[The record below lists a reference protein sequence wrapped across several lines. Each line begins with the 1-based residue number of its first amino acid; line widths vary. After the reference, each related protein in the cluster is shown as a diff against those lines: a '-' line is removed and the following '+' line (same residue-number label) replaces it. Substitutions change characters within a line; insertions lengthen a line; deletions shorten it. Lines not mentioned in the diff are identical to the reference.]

1 MHTPDRAKSKNLRVL
16 SKTFSYLKP
25 YRLQMT
31 LSSLALLFTAGVT
44 LGLGQGLRHLVDAG
58 FSARSKQEL
67 GYSLAFIILVGIFLA
82 IGTYIRHYAV
92 SWIGERVASDIRRDV
107 FKHIIFIHP
116 SFFELNSPGEIQSR
130 ITTDTTLIQ
139 TVIGS
144 SASIALR
151 NVLMFVGGIIFLF
164 ITNSKLTMIVLFS
177 VPFIVFP
184 ILFYGKK
191 VRNLSRTTQD
201 KIASIGTYVSES
213 LLNIKILQSFH
224 HQEEDIEKFSNT
236 VEAAFDVAVARIKQR
251 ALLIAAVILFILT
264 GISVMLW
271 IGGTDVL
278 EGKITGGEL
287 IAFSFYAIMVAN
299 SVGAVSE
306 VLGDLQRAAG
316 ATERLMELLLSESEI
331 KDPKF
336 PKPIADVL
344 LPTEGNGSI
353 SLNGSSKQ
361 KGLKINLDHLE
372 FSYPSRPE
380 HKAIR
385 GIHLEIPANKTTALV
400 GPSGGGKST
409 LFELIL
415 RFYDPT
421 AGKILIEGVDLTE
434 LTLKDL
440 RSLIG
445 FVPQQPILFSGTL
458 RENIA
463 YGKPNAS
470 FEEIEKAA
478 ASAYVTEFLNQLPNG
493 YDTNL
498 GHLGT
503 RLSGGQKQRIAIARA
518 ILRNPRILLLDEAT
532 SALDSESEQMIQR
545 ALDFLVKERTTIM
558 IAHRLSTVVKSDQIV
573 VIKEGEIESVGT
585 HDELIRKSEL
595 YERLA
600 KLQFH
605 TELL

>member
-1 MHTPDRAKSKNLRVL
+1 MQTPDRPKSKNLRVL

-25 YRLQMT
+25 YRLQMI
-31 LSSLALLFTAGVT
+31 LSSFALLFTAGVT

-67 GYSLAFIILVGIFLA
+67 GYALVFIIFVGILLA
-82 IGTYIRHYAV
+82 IGTYIRHYTV
-92 SWIGERVASDIRRDV
+92 SWIGERVASDIRKDV
-107 FKHIIFIHP
+107 FQHIIFIHP
-116 SFFELNSPGEIQSR
+116 SFFESNSPGEIQSR

-151 NVLMFVGGIIFLF
+151 NILMFVGGIIFLF
-164 ITNSKLTMIVLFS
+164 ITNAKLTMIVLFS

-191 VRNLSRTTQD
+191 VRNLSRNTQD
-201 KIASIGTYVSES
+201 KIANIGTYVSES

-224 HQEEDIEKFSNT
+224 HQNVDIQKFSET
-236 VEAAFDVAVARIKQR
+236 VEDAFTVAVARIRQR
-251 ALLIAAVILFILT
+251 ALLIGTVILFILT
-264 GISVMLW
+264 GISFMLW
-271 IGGTDVL
+271 VGGTDVL

-331 KDPKF
+331 KDPRF
-336 PKPIADVL
+336 PKPISEIFKSID
-344 LPTEGNGSI
+344 THSNMNGSKKQ
-353 SLNGSSKQ
+353 NG
-361 KGLKINLDHLE
+361 LTIHLENLE

-380 HKAIR
+380 HKAIK
-385 GIHLEIPANKTTALV
+385 GMNLEIPANKTTALV

-421 AGKILIEGVDLTE
+421 SGKISISGIDTKE
-434 LTLKDL
+434 LKLEDL

-470 FEEIEKAA
+470 FEEIMLAA
-478 ASAYVTEFLNQLPNG
+478 ESAYVTEFLNQLPQG

-545 ALDFLVKERTTIM
+545 ALDHLVKERTTIM

-573 VIKEGEIESVGT
+573 VIREGEIESVGT
-585 HDELIRKSEL
+585 HDELIKQSEL

>member
-1 MHTPDRAKSKNLRVL
+1 M
-16 SKTFSYLKP
+16 
-25 YRLQMT
+25 QMI
-31 LSSLALLFTAGVT
+31 LSSFALLFTAGVT

-67 GYSLAFIILVGIFLA
+67 GYALLFIIFVGILLA
-82 IGTYIRHYAV
+82 IGTYIRHYTV
-92 SWIGERVASDIRRDV
+92 SWIGERVASDIRKDV
-107 FKHIIFIHP
+107 FQHIIFIHP
-116 SFFELNSPGEIQSR
+116 SFFESNSPGEIQSR

-151 NVLMFVGGIIFLF
+151 NILMFVGGIIFLF
-164 ITNSKLTMIVLFS
+164 ITNAKLTMIVLLS

-191 VRNLSRTTQD
+191 VRNLSRNTQD
-201 KIASIGTYVSES
+201 KIANIGTYVSES

-224 HQEEDIEKFSNT
+224 HQAVDIEKFSDT
-236 VEAAFDVAVARIKQR
+236 VEDAFSVAVARIRQR
-251 ALLIAAVILFILT
+251 ALLIGTVILFILT
-264 GISVMLW
+264 GISFMLW
-271 IGGTDVL
+271 VGGTDVL

-316 ATERLMELLLSESEI
+316 ATERLMELMLSESEI
-331 KDPKF
+331 KDPIH
-336 PKPIADVL
+336 PKAISEVL
-344 LPTEGNGSI
+344 VTEKSRKANGNSN
-353 SLNGSSKQ
+353 SQNG
-361 KGLKINLDHLE
+361 LTITLAELE

-380 HKAIR
+380 QKAIK
-385 GIHLEIPANKTTALV
+385 GISLEMPANQTTALV

-421 AGKILIEGVDLTE
+421 SGSISISGINIKDLRLE
-434 LTLKDL
+434 DL

-470 FEEIEKAA
+470 FEEIQKAA
-478 ASAYVTEFLNQLPNG
+478 ESAYVTEFLNQLPNG

-558 IAHRLSTVVKSDQIV
+558 IAHRLSTVVKSNQIV

-585 HDELIRKSEL
+585 HDELLRSSEL

>member
-1 MHTPDRAKSKNLRVL
+1 MA
-16 SKTFSYLKP
+16 
-25 YRLQMT
+25 
-31 LSSLALLFTAGVT
+31 LSSFALLFTAGVT

-58 FSARSKQEL
+58 FSARSKEEL
-67 GYSLAFIILVGIFLA
+67 GYSLAFIILVGILLA
-82 IGTYIRHYAV
+82 IGTYIRHYTV

-116 SFFELNSPGEIQSR
+116 SFFETNSPGEIQSR

-151 NVLMFVGGIIFLF
+151 NILMFVGGIIFLF
-164 ITNSKLTMIVLFS
+164 ITNAKLSMIVLLS

-184 ILFYGKK
+184 ILYYGKK
-191 VRNLSRTTQD
+191 VRNLSRSTQD
-201 KIASIGTYVSES
+201 KIANIGTYVSES

-224 HQEEDIEKFSNT
+224 HQEVDIQKFTQT
-236 VEAAFDVAVARIKQR
+236 VEDAFAVAVSRIKQR

-331 KDPKF
+331 QDSLTPT
-336 PKPIADVL
+336 PISKIL
-344 LPTEGNGSI
+344 KTTEVNH
-353 SLNGSSKQ
+353 SSKRN
-361 KGLKINLDHLE
+361 GLKINLENLF
-372 FSYPSRPE
+372 FSYPSRPD
-380 HKAIR
+380 HQALK
-385 GIHLEIPANKTTALV
+385 GIDLEIPANKTTALV

-421 AGKILIEGVDLTE
+421 QGRILIEGLDLKD

-445 FVPQQPILFSGTL
+445 FVPQQPILFSGSL

-470 FEEIEKAA
+470 FEEIQKAA
-478 ASAYVTEFLNQLPNG
+478 ENAYVTEFLNQLPEG
-493 YDTNL
+493 YESNL

-573 VIKEGEIESVGT
+573 VIKEGEVESVGT
-585 HDELIRKSEL
+585 HDELMKKSEL

>member
-1 MHTPDRAKSKNLRVL
+1 MQTPDRPKSKNLRVL

-25 YRLQMT
+25 YRMQMI
-31 LSSLALLFTAGVT
+31 LSSFALLFTAGVT

-67 GYSLAFIILVGIFLA
+67 GYALVFIIFVGILLA
-82 IGTYIRHYAV
+82 IGTYIRHYTV
-92 SWIGERVASDIRRDV
+92 SWIGERVASDIRKDV
-107 FKHIIFIHP
+107 FQHIIFIHP
-116 SFFELNSPGEIQSR
+116 SFFESNSPGEIQSR

-151 NVLMFVGGIIFLF
+151 NILMFVGGIIFLF
-164 ITNSKLTMIVLFS
+164 ITNAKLTMIVLFS

-184 ILFYGKK
+184 ILFYGKR
-191 VRNLSRTTQD
+191 VRNLSRNTQD
-201 KIASIGTYVSES
+201 KIANIGTYVSES

-224 HQEEDIEKFSNT
+224 HQKVDIDVFSRT
-236 VEAAFDVAVARIKQR
+236 VEDAFGVAVARIRQR
-251 ALLIAAVILFILT
+251 ALLIGTVILFILT
-264 GISVMLW
+264 GISFMLW
-271 IGGTDVL
+271 VGGTDVL

-331 KDPKF
+331 KDPNHSK
-336 PKPIADVL
+336 
-344 LPTEGNGSI
+344 SI
-353 SLNGSSKQ
+353 SEVFRSEDSANQRNGFEKQ
-361 KGLKINLDHLE
+361 NELTIVLKDLE

-380 HKAIR
+380 SKAIN
-385 GIHLEIPANKTTALV
+385 GINLEIPSNKTTALV

-421 AGKILIEGVDLTE
+421 SGSISISGINLKDLKLE
-434 LTLKDL
+434 DL

-470 FEEIEKAA
+470 FEEIQTAA
-478 ASAYVTEFLNQLPNG
+478 ENAYVTEFLNQLPDG

-585 HDELIRKSEL
+585 HDELLRSSDL

>member
-1 MHTPDRAKSKNLRVL
+1 MQTPDRPKSKNIRVL

-25 YRLQMT
+25 YRFQMA
-31 LSSLALLFTAGVT
+31 LSSFALLFTAGVT

-67 GYSLAFIILVGIFLA
+67 GYSLAFIILVGILLA
-82 IGTYIRHYAV
+82 IGTYIRHYTV

-116 SFFELNSPGEIQSR
+116 SFFETNSPGEIQSR

-151 NVLMFVGGIIFLF
+151 NILMFVGGIIFLF
-164 ITNSKLTMIVLFS
+164 ITNAKLSMIVLLS

-184 ILFYGKK
+184 ILFYGKR
-191 VRNLSRTTQD
+191 VRNLSRSTQD
-201 KIASIGTYVSES
+201 KIAGIGTYVSES

-224 HQEEDIEKFSNT
+224 HQEEDIQKFTQT
-236 VEAAFDVAVARIKQR
+236 VEGAFDVAVARIKQR

-331 KDPKF
+331 KDPQF
-336 PKPIADVL
+336 PREISTIIQPIS
-344 LPTEGNGSI
+344 ENH
-353 SLNGSSKQ
+353 SLNGSSKRN
-361 KGLKINLDHLE
+361 GLKISLENLY
-372 FSYPSRPE
+372 FSYPSRPD
-380 HKAIR
+380 HQALK
-385 GIHLEIPANKTTALV
+385 GINLEIPANKTTALV

-421 AGKILIEGVDLTE
+421 KGGILIEGVDLKE
-434 LTLKDL
+434 LALKDL

-463 YGKPNAS
+463 YGKPSAS
-470 FEEIEKAA
+470 FEEIKKAA
-478 ASAYVTEFLNQLPNG
+478 ENAYVTEFLNQLPDG
-493 YDTNL
+493 YESNL

-585 HDELIRKSEL
+585 HDELMKKSAL

>member
-1 MHTPDRAKSKNLRVL
+1 M
-16 SKTFSYLKP
+16 
-25 YRLQMT
+25 QMI
-31 LSSLALLFTAGVT
+31 LSSFALLFTAGVT

-67 GYSLAFIILVGIFLA
+67 GYALLFIIFVGILLA
-82 IGTYIRHYAV
+82 IGTYIRHYTV
-92 SWIGERVASDIRRDV
+92 SWIGERVASDIRKDV
-107 FKHIIFIHP
+107 FQHIIFIHP
-116 SFFELNSPGEIQSR
+116 SFFESNSPGEIQSR

-151 NVLMFVGGIIFLF
+151 NILMFVGGIIFLF
-164 ITNSKLTMIVLFS
+164 ITNAKLTMIVLLS

-191 VRNLSRTTQD
+191 VRNLSRNTQD
-201 KIASIGTYVSES
+201 KIANIGTYVSES

-224 HQEEDIEKFSNT
+224 HQAVDIEKFSDT
-236 VEAAFDVAVARIKQR
+236 VEDAFSVAVARIRQR
-251 ALLIAAVILFILT
+251 ALLIGTVILFILT
-264 GISVMLW
+264 GISFMLW
-271 IGGTDVL
+271 VGGTDVL

-316 ATERLMELLLSESEI
+316 ATERLMELMLSESEI
-331 KDPKF
+331 KDPIH
-336 PKPIADVL
+336 PKAISEVFV
-344 LPTEGNGSI
+344 TEKSRKANGNSN
-353 SLNGSSKQ
+353 SQNG
-361 KGLKINLDHLE
+361 LTITLAELE

-380 HKAIR
+380 QKAIK
-385 GIHLEIPANKTTALV
+385 GISLEIPANQTTALV

-421 AGKILIEGVDLTE
+421 SGSISISGINIKDLRLE
-434 LTLKDL
+434 DL

-470 FEEIEKAA
+470 FEEIQKAA
-478 ASAYVTEFLNQLPNG
+478 ESAYVTEFLNQLPNG

-585 HDELIRKSEL
+585 HDELLRSSEL

>member
-1 MHTPDRAKSKNLRVL
+1 LQTPDRPKSKNLRVL

-25 YRLQMT
+25 YRIQMI
-31 LSSLALLFTAGVT
+31 LSSFALLFTAGVT

-67 GYSLAFIILVGIFLA
+67 GYALVFIIFVGILLA
-82 IGTYIRHYAV
+82 IGTYIRHYTV
-92 SWIGERVASDIRRDV
+92 SWIGERVASDIRKDV
-107 FKHIIFIHP
+107 FRHIIFIHP
-116 SFFELNSPGEIQSR
+116 SFFESNSPGEIQSR

-151 NVLMFVGGIIFLF
+151 NILMFVGGIIFLF
-164 ITNSKLTMIVLFS
+164 ITNAKLTMIVLIS

-184 ILFYGKK
+184 ILFYGKR
-191 VRNLSRTTQD
+191 VRNLSRNTQD
-201 KIASIGTYVSES
+201 KIANIGTYVSES

-224 HQEEDIEKFSNT
+224 HQKVDIDVFSRT
-236 VEAAFDVAVARIKQR
+236 VEDAFAVAVARIRQR
-251 ALLIAAVILFILT
+251 ALLIGTVILFILT
-264 GISVMLW
+264 GISFMLW
-271 IGGTDVL
+271 VGGTDVL

-331 KDPKF
+331 KDPIH
-336 PKPIADVL
+336 PKPISEVFHSENSAIPKNGLEKQNGLTIL
-344 LPTEGNGSI
+344 LKDLT
-353 SLNGSSKQ
+353 
-361 KGLKINLDHLE
+361 

-380 HKAIR
+380 SKAIK
-385 GIHLEIPANKTTALV
+385 GINLVIPANKTTALV

-421 AGKILIEGVDLTE
+421 SGSISIGGINIKDLE
-434 LTLKDL
+434 LEDL

-463 YGKPNAS
+463 YGKPSAS
-470 FEEIEKAA
+470 FEEIQTAA
-478 ASAYVTEFLNQLPNG
+478 ENAYVMEFINQLPDG
-493 YDTNL
+493 FDTNL

-573 VIKEGEIESVGT
+573 VIREGEIESVGT
-585 HDELIRKSEL
+585 HDELLRTSEL

>member
-1 MHTPDRAKSKNLRVL
+1 M
-16 SKTFSYLKP
+16 
-25 YRLQMT
+25 QMI
-31 LSSLALLFTAGVT
+31 LSSFALLFTAGVT

-67 GYSLAFIILVGIFLA
+67 GYALLFIIFVGILLA
-82 IGTYIRHYAV
+82 IGTYIRHYTV
-92 SWIGERVASDIRRDV
+92 SWIGERVASDIRKDV
-107 FKHIIFIHP
+107 FQHIIFIHP
-116 SFFELNSPGEIQSR
+116 SFFESNSPGEIQSR

-151 NVLMFVGGIIFLF
+151 NILMFVGGIIFLF
-164 ITNSKLTMIVLFS
+164 ITNAKLTMIVLLS

-191 VRNLSRTTQD
+191 VRNLSRNTQD
-201 KIASIGTYVSES
+201 KIANIGTYVSES

-224 HQEEDIEKFSNT
+224 HQAVDIEKFSDT
-236 VEAAFDVAVARIKQR
+236 VEDAFYVAVARIRQR
-251 ALLIAAVILFILT
+251 ALLIGTVILFILT
-264 GISVMLW
+264 GISFMLW
-271 IGGTDVL
+271 VGGTDVL

-316 ATERLMELLLSESEI
+316 ATERLMELMLSESEI
-331 KDPKF
+331 KDPIH
-336 PKPIADVL
+336 PKAISEVL
-344 LPTEGNGSI
+344 VTEKSRKANGNSN
-353 SLNGSSKQ
+353 SQNG
-361 KGLKINLDHLE
+361 LTITLAELE

-380 HKAIR
+380 QKAIK
-385 GIHLEIPANKTTALV
+385 GISLEIPANQTTALV

-421 AGKILIEGVDLTE
+421 SGSISISGINIKDLRLE
-434 LTLKDL
+434 DL

-470 FEEIEKAA
+470 FEEIQKAA
-478 ASAYVTEFLNQLPNG
+478 ESAYVTEFLNQLPNG

-585 HDELIRKSEL
+585 HDELLRSSEL

>member
-1 MHTPDRAKSKNLRVL
+1 MQTPDRPKSKNLRVL

-25 YRLQMT
+25 YRLQMA
-31 LSSLALLFTAGVT
+31 LSSFALLFTAGVT
-44 LGLGQGLRHLVDAG
+44 LGLGQGLRHLIDAG
-58 FSARSKQEL
+58 FTARSKQEL
-67 GYSLAFIILVGIFLA
+67 GYSLAFIILVGNFLA

-92 SWIGERVASDIRRDV
+92 SWIGERVASDIRKDV

-116 SFFELNSPGEIQSR
+116 SFFETNSPGEIQSR

-151 NVLMFVGGIIFLF
+151 NILMFVGGIIFLF
-164 ITNSKLTMIVLFS
+164 ITNAKLTMIVLLS

-201 KIASIGTYVSES
+201 KIAGIGTYVSES

-224 HQEEDIEKFSNT
+224 HQEEDIEKFSHT

-251 ALLIAAVILFILT
+251 SLLIGAVILFILT

-331 KDPKF
+331 KDSQF
-336 PKPIADVL
+336 PKSIFEVL
-344 LPTEGNGSI
+344 HPNEGNGN
-353 SLNGSSKQ
+353 LNGTTSQQ
-361 KGLKINLDHLE
+361 KGLKINLEDLE

-380 HKAIR
+380 QKAIR

-421 AGKILIEGVDLTE
+421 AGKILIEGVDLKD
-434 LTLKDL
+434 LALKDL

-478 ASAYVTEFLNQLPNG
+478 ESAYVTEFLNQLPDG
-493 YDTNL
+493 YETNL

-532 SALDSESEQMIQR
+532 SALDSESEQMIKH

>member
-1 MHTPDRAKSKNLRVL
+1 MQTPDRPKSKNIRAL

-25 YRLQMT
+25 YRLQMA
-31 LSSLALLFTAGVT
+31 LSSFALLFTAGVT
-44 LGLGQGLRHLVDAG
+44 LGLGQGLRHLIDAG
-58 FSARSKQEL
+58 FSAKSKQEL
-67 GYSLAFIILVGIFLA
+67 GYSLAFIILVGILLA

-116 SFFELNSPGEIQSR
+116 SFFEMNSPGEIQSR

-164 ITNSKLTMIVLFS
+164 ITNAKLTMIVLLS

-201 KIASIGTYVSES
+201 KIAGIGTYVSES

-224 HQEEDIEKFSNT
+224 HQEEDVEKFTHT

-331 KDPKF
+331 KDPEF
-336 PKPIADVL
+336 PKPIANIL
-344 LPTEGNGSI
+344 FTNEGNG

-361 KGLKINLDHLE
+361 KGLKINLDHLQ
-372 FSYPSRPE
+372 FSYPSRPD
-380 HKAIR
+380 HRAIR

-421 AGKILIEGVDLTE
+421 EGKILIEGVDLKD

-478 ASAYVTEFLNQLPNG
+478 ENAYVTEFLNQLPDG
-493 YDTNL
+493 YESNL

-573 VIKEGEIESVGT
+573 VIKEGEIESAGT

-595 YERLA
+595 YDRLA

>member
-1 MHTPDRAKSKNLRVL
+1 MI
-16 SKTFSYLKP
+16 
-25 YRLQMT
+25 
-31 LSSLALLFTAGVT
+31 LSSFALLFTAGVT

-67 GYSLAFIILVGIFLA
+67 GYALVFIIFVGILLA
-82 IGTYIRHYAV
+82 IGTYIRHYTV
-92 SWIGERVASDIRRDV
+92 SWIGERVASDIRKDV
-107 FKHIIFIHP
+107 FQHIIFIHP
-116 SFFELNSPGEIQSR
+116 SFFESNSPGEIQSR

-151 NVLMFVGGIIFLF
+151 NILMFVGGIIFLF
-164 ITNSKLTMIVLFS
+164 ITNAKLTLIVLLS

-191 VRNLSRTTQD
+191 VRNLSRNTQD

-224 HQEEDIEKFSNT
+224 HQKVDIQKFSET
-236 VEAAFDVAVARIKQR
+236 VEDAFAVAVARIRQR
-251 ALLIAAVILFILT
+251 ALLIGTVILFILT
-264 GISVMLW
+264 GISFMLW
-271 IGGTDVL
+271 VGGTDVL

-331 KDPKF
+331 KDPEF
-336 PKPIADVL
+336 PKPI
-344 LPTEGNGSI
+344 TEIFQSIDTLHNNNGFGKQNGLTI
-353 SLNGSSKQ
+353 HLNQ
-361 KGLKINLDHLE
+361 LA

-380 HKAIR
+380 HKAIK
-385 GIHLEIPANKTTALV
+385 GINLEIPANKTTALV

-421 AGKILIEGVDLTE
+421 SGTISISGINTKE
-434 LTLKDL
+434 LKLEDL

-470 FEEIEKAA
+470 FEEIQRAA
-478 ASAYVTEFLNQLPNG
+478 ESAYVTEFLNQLPEG

-545 ALDFLVKERTTIM
+545 ALDHLVKERTTIM
-558 IAHRLSTVVKSDQIV
+558 IAHRLSTVVKSNQIV
-573 VIKEGEIESVGT
+573 VIREGEIESVGT
-585 HDELIRKSEL
+585 HDELLKQSEL

>member
-1 MHTPDRAKSKNLRVL
+1 MQTPDRPKSKNLRVL

-25 YRLQMT
+25 YRIQMI
-31 LSSLALLFTAGVT
+31 LSSFALLFTAGVT

-58 FSARSKQEL
+58 FSEKSKQEL
-67 GYSLAFIILVGIFLA
+67 GYALVFIIFVGILLA
-82 IGTYIRHYAV
+82 IGTYIRHYTV
-92 SWIGERVASDIRRDV
+92 SWIGERVASDIRKDV
-107 FKHIIFIHP
+107 FRHIIFIHP
-116 SFFELNSPGEIQSR
+116 SFFESNSPGEIQSR

-151 NVLMFVGGIIFLF
+151 NILMFVGGIIFLF
-164 ITNSKLTMIVLFS
+164 ITNAKLTMIVLIS

-184 ILFYGKK
+184 ILFYGKR
-191 VRNLSRTTQD
+191 VRNLSRNTQD
-201 KIASIGTYVSES
+201 KIANIGTYVSES

-224 HQEEDIEKFSNT
+224 HQKVDIDVFSRT
-236 VEAAFDVAVARIKQR
+236 VEDAFAVAVARIRQR
-251 ALLIAAVILFILT
+251 ALLIGTVILFILT
-264 GISVMLW
+264 GISFMLW
-271 IGGTDVL
+271 VGGTDVL

-331 KDPKF
+331 KDPIH
-336 PKPIADVL
+336 PKPISEVFHSENSAIPKNGLEKQNGLTIL
-344 LPTEGNGSI
+344 LKDLT
-353 SLNGSSKQ
+353 
-361 KGLKINLDHLE
+361 

-380 HKAIR
+380 SKAIK
-385 GIHLEIPANKTTALV
+385 GINLVIPANKTTALV

-421 AGKILIEGVDLTE
+421 SGSISIGGINIKDLE
-434 LTLKDL
+434 LEDL

-463 YGKPNAS
+463 YGKPSAS
-470 FEEIEKAA
+470 FEEIQTAA
-478 ASAYVTEFLNQLPNG
+478 ENAYVMEFINQLPNG
-493 YDTNL
+493 FDTNL

-573 VIKEGEIESVGT
+573 VIREGEIESVGT
-585 HDELIRKSEL
+585 HDELLRTSEL

>member
-1 MHTPDRAKSKNLRVL
+1 MQTPDRPKSKNLRVL

-25 YRLQMT
+25 YRMQMI
-31 LSSLALLFTAGVT
+31 LSSFALLFTAGVT

-67 GYSLAFIILVGIFLA
+67 GYALVFIIFGGILLA
-82 IGTYIRHYAV
+82 IGTYIRHYTV
-92 SWIGERVASDIRRDV
+92 SWIGERVASDIRKDV
-107 FKHIIFIHP
+107 FQHIIFIHP
-116 SFFELNSPGEIQSR
+116 SFFESNSPGEIQSR

-151 NVLMFVGGIIFLF
+151 NILMFVGGIIFLF
-164 ITNSKLTMIVLFS
+164 ITNAKLTMIVLIS

-184 ILFYGKK
+184 ILFYGKR
-191 VRNLSRTTQD
+191 VRNLSRNTQD
-201 KIASIGTYVSES
+201 KIANIGTYVSES

-224 HQEEDIEKFSNT
+224 HQKVDIEVFSKT
-236 VEAAFDVAVARIKQR
+236 VEDAFGVAVSRIRQR
-251 ALLIAAVILFILT
+251 ALLIGTVILFILT
-264 GISVMLW
+264 GISFMLW
-271 IGGTDVL
+271 VGGTDVL

-331 KDPKF
+331 KDPNH
-336 PKPIADVL
+336 PTPISEVFHSEASANKR
-344 LPTEGNGSI
+344 NGSDKQ
-353 SLNGSSKQ
+353 NGLTIV
-361 KGLKINLDHLE
+361 LKDLE

-380 HKAIR
+380 TKAIK
-385 GIHLEIPANKTTALV
+385 GINLEIPANKTTALV

-421 AGKILIEGVDLTE
+421 SGSISISGINLKDLQLE
-434 LTLKDL
+434 DL

-463 YGKPNAS
+463 YGKPSAS
-470 FEEIEKAA
+470 FEEIQKAA
-478 ASAYVTEFLNQLPNG
+478 ENAYVTEFLNQLPDG

-545 ALDFLVKERTTIM
+545 ALDFLVKEKTTIM

-585 HDELIRKSEL
+585 HDELLRSSDL

>member
-1 MHTPDRAKSKNLRVL
+1 MQTPDRPKSKNLRVL

-25 YRLQMT
+25 YRIQMI
-31 LSSLALLFTAGVT
+31 LSSFALLFTAGVT

-67 GYSLAFIILVGIFLA
+67 GYALVFIIFVGILLA
-82 IGTYIRHYAV
+82 IGTYIRHYTV
-92 SWIGERVASDIRRDV
+92 SWIGERVASDIRKDV
-107 FKHIIFIHP
+107 FRHIIFIHP
-116 SFFELNSPGEIQSR
+116 SFFESNSPGEIQSR

-151 NVLMFVGGIIFLF
+151 NILMFVGGIIFLF
-164 ITNSKLTMIVLFS
+164 ITNAKLTMIVLIS

-184 ILFYGKK
+184 ILFYGKR
-191 VRNLSRTTQD
+191 VRNLSRNTQD
-201 KIASIGTYVSES
+201 KIANIGTYVSES

-224 HQEEDIEKFSNT
+224 HQKVDIDVFSRT
-236 VEAAFDVAVARIKQR
+236 VEDAFAVAVARIRQR
-251 ALLIAAVILFILT
+251 ALLIGTVILFILT
-264 GISVMLW
+264 GISFMLW
-271 IGGTDVL
+271 VGGTDVL

-331 KDPKF
+331 KDPIH
-336 PKPIADVL
+336 PKPISEVFHSENSAIPKNGLEKQNGLTIL
-344 LPTEGNGSI
+344 LKDLT
-353 SLNGSSKQ
+353 
-361 KGLKINLDHLE
+361 

-380 HKAIR
+380 SKAIKR
-385 GIHLEIPANKTTALV
+385 INLVIPANKTTALV

-421 AGKILIEGVDLTE
+421 SGSISIGGINIKDLE
-434 LTLKDL
+434 LEDL

-463 YGKPNAS
+463 YGKPSAS
-470 FEEIEKAA
+470 FEEIQTAA
-478 ASAYVTEFLNQLPNG
+478 ENAYVMEFINQLPDG
-493 YDTNL
+493 FDTNL

-573 VIKEGEIESVGT
+573 VIREGEIESVGT
-585 HDELIRKSEL
+585 HDELLRTSEL

>member
-1 MHTPDRAKSKNLRVL
+1 MQTPDRPKSKNLRVL

-25 YRLQMT
+25 YRFQMA
-31 LSSLALLFTAGVT
+31 LSSFALLFTAGVT

-58 FSARSKQEL
+58 FSARSKEEL
-67 GYSLAFIILVGIFLA
+67 GYSLAFIILVGILLA
-82 IGTYIRHYAV
+82 IGTYIRHYTV

-116 SFFELNSPGEIQSR
+116 SFFETNSPGEIQSR

-151 NVLMFVGGIIFLF
+151 NILMFLGGIIFLF
-164 ITNSKLTMIVLFS
+164 ITNAKLSMIVLLS

-184 ILFYGKK
+184 ILYYGKK
-191 VRNLSRTTQD
+191 VRNLSRSTQD
-201 KIASIGTYVSES
+201 KIANIGTYVSES

-224 HQEEDIEKFSNT
+224 HQEEDIQKFTQT
-236 VEAAFDVAVARIKQR
+236 VEDAFAVAVSRIKQR

-331 KDPKF
+331 QDSLTPT
-336 PKPIADVL
+336 PISKIL
-344 LPTEGNGSI
+344 KITEVNHS
-353 SLNGSSKQ
+353 SNGSSKRN
-361 KGLKINLDHLE
+361 GLKINLENLS
-372 FSYPSRPE
+372 FSYPSRPD
-380 HKAIR
+380 HQALK
-385 GIHLEIPANKTTALV
+385 GIDLEIPANKTTALV

-421 AGKILIEGVDLTE
+421 KGRILIEGLDLKD

-445 FVPQQPILFSGTL
+445 FVPQQPILFSGSL

-470 FEEIEKAA
+470 FEEIQKAA
-478 ASAYVTEFLNQLPNG
+478 ENAYVTEFLNQLPDG
-493 YDTNL
+493 YESNL

-585 HDELIRKSEL
+585 HDELMKKSEL

>member
-1 MHTPDRAKSKNLRVL
+1 R
-16 SKTFSYLKP
+16 
-25 YRLQMT
+25 
-31 LSSLALLFTAGVT
+31 
-44 LGLGQGLRHLVDAG
+44 
-58 FSARSKQEL
+58 
-67 GYSLAFIILVGIFLA
+67 
-82 IGTYIRHYAV
+82 
-92 SWIGERVASDIRRDV
+92 
-107 FKHIIFIHP
+107 HIIFIHP
-116 SFFELNSPGEIQSR
+116 SFFESNSPGEIQSR

-151 NVLMFVGGIIFLF
+151 NILMFVGGIIFLF
-164 ITNSKLTMIVLFS
+164 ITNAKLTMIVLIS

-184 ILFYGKK
+184 ILFYGKR
-191 VRNLSRTTQD
+191 VRNLSRNTQD
-201 KIASIGTYVSES
+201 KIANIGTYVSES

-224 HQEEDIEKFSNT
+224 HQKVDIDVFSRT
-236 VEAAFDVAVARIKQR
+236 VEDAFAVAVARIRQR
-251 ALLIAAVILFILT
+251 ALLIGTVILFILT
-264 GISVMLW
+264 GISFMLW
-271 IGGTDVL
+271 VGGTDVL

-331 KDPKF
+331 KDPIH
-336 PKPIADVL
+336 PKPISEVFHSENSAIPKNGLEKQNGLTIL
-344 LPTEGNGSI
+344 LKDLT
-353 SLNGSSKQ
+353 
-361 KGLKINLDHLE
+361 

-380 HKAIR
+380 SKAIK
-385 GIHLEIPANKTTALV
+385 GINLVIPANKTTALV

-421 AGKILIEGVDLTE
+421 SGSISIGGINIKDLE
-434 LTLKDL
+434 LEDL

-463 YGKPNAS
+463 YGKPSAS
-470 FEEIEKAA
+470 FEEIQTAA
-478 ASAYVTEFLNQLPNG
+478 ENAYVMEFINQLPDG
-493 YDTNL
+493 FDTNL

-573 VIKEGEIESVGT
+573 VIREGEIESVGT
-585 HDELIRKSEL
+585 HDELLRTSEL

>member
-1 MHTPDRAKSKNLRVL
+1 MQTPDRPKSKNIRVL

-25 YRLQMT
+25 YRFQMA
-31 LSSLALLFTAGVT
+31 LSSFALLFTAGVT

-58 FSARSKQEL
+58 FSARSKEEL
-67 GYSLAFIILVGIFLA
+67 GYSLAFIILVGILLA
-82 IGTYIRHYAV
+82 IGTYIRHYTV

-116 SFFELNSPGEIQSR
+116 SFFETNSPGEIQSR

-151 NVLMFVGGIIFLF
+151 NILMFVGGIIFLF
-164 ITNSKLTMIVLFS
+164 ITNAKLSMIVLLS

-184 ILFYGKK
+184 ILYYGKK
-191 VRNLSRTTQD
+191 VRNLSRSTQD
-201 KIASIGTYVSES
+201 KIANIGTYVSES

-224 HQEEDIEKFSNT
+224 HQEEDIQKFTQT
-236 VEAAFDVAVARIKQR
+236 VEDAFAVAVSRIKQR

-331 KDPKF
+331 QDSLTPT
-336 PKPIADVL
+336 PISKIL
-344 LPTEGNGSI
+344 KTTEVNHS
-353 SLNGSSKQ
+353 SNGSSKRN
-361 KGLKINLDHLE
+361 GLKINLENLS
-372 FSYPSRPE
+372 FSYPSRPD
-380 HKAIR
+380 HKALK
-385 GIHLEIPANKTTALV
+385 GIDLEIPANKTTALV

-421 AGKILIEGVDLTE
+421 KGRILIEGLDLKD

-445 FVPQQPILFSGTL
+445 FVPQQPILFSGSL

-470 FEEIEKAA
+470 FEEIQKAA
-478 ASAYVTEFLNQLPNG
+478 ENAYVTEFLNQLPDG
-493 YDTNL
+493 YESNL

-585 HDELIRKSEL
+585 HDELMKKSEL

>member
-1 MHTPDRAKSKNLRVL
+1 MQTPDRPKSKNLRVL

-25 YRLQMT
+25 YRLQMI
-31 LSSLALLFTAGVT
+31 LSSFALLFTAGVT

-67 GYSLAFIILVGIFLA
+67 GYALVFIIFVGILLA
-82 IGTYIRHYAV
+82 IGTYIRHYTV
-92 SWIGERVASDIRRDV
+92 SWIGERVASDIRKDV
-107 FKHIIFIHP
+107 FQHIIFIHP
-116 SFFELNSPGEIQSR
+116 SFFESNSPGEIQSR

-151 NVLMFVGGIIFLF
+151 NILMFVGGIIFLF
-164 ITNSKLTMIVLFS
+164 ITNAKLTMIVLFS

-191 VRNLSRTTQD
+191 VRNLSRNTQD
-201 KIASIGTYVSES
+201 KIANIGTYVSES

-224 HQEEDIEKFSNT
+224 HQNVDIQKFSET
-236 VEAAFDVAVARIKQR
+236 VEDAFTVAVARIRQR
-251 ALLIAAVILFILT
+251 ALLIGTVILFILT
-264 GISVMLW
+264 GISFMLW
-271 IGGTDVL
+271 VGGTDVL

-336 PKPIADVL
+336 PKPIAEFFQSID
-344 LPTEGNGSI
+344 TERNNNGSKKQ
-353 SLNGSSKQ
+353 NGLSIHLQ
-361 KGLKINLDHLE
+361 DLE

-380 HKAIR
+380 HKAIK
-385 GIHLEIPANKTTALV
+385 GINLEIPANKTTALV

-421 AGKILIEGVDLTE
+421 SGAITISGTNTKEFKLE
-434 LTLKDL
+434 DL

-470 FEEIEKAA
+470 FEEVKFAA
-478 ASAYVTEFLNQLPNG
+478 ESAYVSEFLNQLPQG

-545 ALDFLVKERTTIM
+545 ALDHLVKERTTIM

-573 VIKEGEIESVGT
+573 VIREGEIESVGT
-585 HDELIRKSEL
+585 HDELLKRSEL

>member
-1 MHTPDRAKSKNLRVL
+1 MA
-16 SKTFSYLKP
+16 
-25 YRLQMT
+25 
-31 LSSLALLFTAGVT
+31 LSSFALLFTAGVT
-44 LGLGQGLRHLVDAG
+44 LGLGQGLRHLIDAG
-58 FSARSKQEL
+58 FTARSKLEL

-92 SWIGERVASDIRRDV
+92 SWIGERVASDIRKDV

-116 SFFELNSPGEIQSR
+116 SFFETNSPGEIQSR

-151 NVLMFVGGIIFLF
+151 NILMFVGGIIFLF
-164 ITNSKLTMIVLFS
+164 ITNAKLTMIVLLS

-201 KIASIGTYVSES
+201 KIAGIGTYVSES

-224 HQEEDIEKFSNT
+224 HQEEDIEKFSHT

-251 ALLIAAVILFILT
+251 SLLIGAVILFILT

-331 KDPKF
+331 KDSQF
-336 PKPIADVL
+336 PKSIFEVL
-344 LPTEGNGSI
+344 HPNEGNGN
-353 SLNGSSKQ
+353 LNGATSQQ
-361 KGLKINLDHLE
+361 KGLKINLEDLE

-380 HKAIR
+380 QKAIR

-421 AGKILIEGVDLTE
+421 AGRILIEGVDLKD
-434 LTLKDL
+434 LALKDL

-470 FEEIEKAA
+470 FEEIENAA
-478 ASAYVTEFLNQLPNG
+478 TSAYVTEFLSQLPDG
-493 YDTNL
+493 YETNL

-532 SALDSESEQMIQR
+532 SALDSESEQMIKQ

>member
-1 MHTPDRAKSKNLRVL
+1 M
-16 SKTFSYLKP
+16 
-25 YRLQMT
+25 QMI
-31 LSSLALLFTAGVT
+31 LSSFALLFTAGVT

-67 GYSLAFIILVGIFLA
+67 GYALLFIIFVGILLA
-82 IGTYIRHYAV
+82 IGTYIRHYTV
-92 SWIGERVASDIRRDV
+92 SWIGERVASDIRKDV
-107 FKHIIFIHP
+107 FQHIIFIHP
-116 SFFELNSPGEIQSR
+116 SFFESNSPGEIQSR

-151 NVLMFVGGIIFLF
+151 NILMFVGGIIFLF
-164 ITNSKLTMIVLFS
+164 ITNAKLTMIVLLS

-191 VRNLSRTTQD
+191 VRNLSRNTQD
-201 KIASIGTYVSES
+201 KIANIGTYVSES

-224 HQEEDIEKFSNT
+224 HQAVDIEKFSDT
-236 VEAAFDVAVARIKQR
+236 VEDAFSVAVARIRQR
-251 ALLIAAVILFILT
+251 ALLIGTVILFILT
-264 GISVMLW
+264 GISFMLW
-271 IGGTDVL
+271 VGGTDVL

-316 ATERLMELLLSESEI
+316 ATERLMELMLSESEI
-331 KDPKF
+331 KDPIH
-336 PKPIADVL
+336 PKAISEVL
-344 LPTEGNGSI
+344 VTEKSRKANGNSN
-353 SLNGSSKQ
+353 SQNG
-361 KGLKINLDHLE
+361 LTITLAELE

-380 HKAIR
+380 QKAIK
-385 GIHLEIPANKTTALV
+385 GISLEIPANQTTALV

-421 AGKILIEGVDLTE
+421 SGSISISGINIKDLRLE
-434 LTLKDL
+434 DL

-470 FEEIEKAA
+470 FEEIQKAA
-478 ASAYVTEFLNQLPNG
+478 ESAYVTEFLNQLPNG

-585 HDELIRKSEL
+585 HDELLRSSEL

>member
-1 MHTPDRAKSKNLRVL
+1 MA
-16 SKTFSYLKP
+16 
-25 YRLQMT
+25 
-31 LSSLALLFTAGVT
+31 LSSFALLFTAGVT
-44 LGLGQGLRHLVDAG
+44 LGLGQGLRHLIDAG
-58 FSARSKQEL
+58 FTARSKQEL

-92 SWIGERVASDIRRDV
+92 SWIGERVASDIRKDV

-116 SFFELNSPGEIQSR
+116 SFFETNSPGEIQSR

-151 NVLMFVGGIIFLF
+151 NILMFVGGIIFLF
-164 ITNSKLTMIVLFS
+164 ITNAKLTMIVLLS

-201 KIASIGTYVSES
+201 KIAGIGTYVSES

-224 HQEEDIEKFSNT
+224 HQEEDIEKFSHT

-251 ALLIAAVILFILT
+251 SLLIGAVILFILT

-331 KDPKF
+331 KDSQF
-336 PKPIADVL
+336 PKSIFEVL
-344 LPTEGNGSI
+344 HPNEGNGN
-353 SLNGSSKQ
+353 LNGGTSQQ
-361 KGLKINLDHLE
+361 KGLKINLEDLE

-380 HKAIR
+380 QKAIR

-421 AGKILIEGVDLTE
+421 SGRILIEGVDLKD
-434 LTLKDL
+434 LALKDL

-470 FEEIEKAA
+470 FEEIENAA
-478 ASAYVTEFLNQLPNG
+478 TSAYVTEFLSQLPDG
-493 YDTNL
+493 YETNL

-532 SALDSESEQMIQR
+532 SALDSESEQMIKQ

>member
-1 MHTPDRAKSKNLRVL
+1 MQTPDRPKSKNLRVL

-25 YRLQMT
+25 YRMQMI
-31 LSSLALLFTAGVT
+31 LSSFALLFTAGVT

-67 GYSLAFIILVGIFLA
+67 GYALVFIIFVGILLA
-82 IGTYIRHYAV
+82 IGTYIRHYTV
-92 SWIGERVASDIRRDV
+92 SWIGERVASDIRKDV
-107 FKHIIFIHP
+107 FQHIIFIHP
-116 SFFELNSPGEIQSR
+116 SFFESNSPGEIQSR

-151 NVLMFVGGIIFLF
+151 NILMFVGGIIFLF
-164 ITNSKLTMIVLFS
+164 ITNAKLTMIVLIS

-184 ILFYGKK
+184 ILFYGKR
-191 VRNLSRTTQD
+191 VRNLSRNTQD
-201 KIASIGTYVSES
+201 KIANIGTYVSES

-224 HQEEDIEKFSNT
+224 HQKVDIEVFSKT
-236 VEAAFDVAVARIKQR
+236 VEDAFGVAVSRIRQR
-251 ALLIAAVILFILT
+251 ALLIGTVILFILT
-264 GISVMLW
+264 GISFMLW
-271 IGGTDVL
+271 VGGTDVL

-331 KDPKF
+331 KDPNH
-336 PKPIADVL
+336 PKPITEVFRSEDSVL
-344 LPTEGNGSI
+344 KRNGSDRQ
-353 SLNGSSKQ
+353 NGLTIV
-361 KGLKINLDHLE
+361 LKDLE

-380 HKAIR
+380 TKAIK
-385 GIHLEIPANKTTALV
+385 GINLEIPANKTTALV

-421 AGKILIEGVDLTE
+421 SGSISISGINLKDLQLE
-434 LTLKDL
+434 DL

-463 YGKPNAS
+463 YGKPSAS
-470 FEEIEKAA
+470 FEEIQKAA
-478 ASAYVTEFLNQLPNG
+478 ENAYVTEFLNQLPDG

-585 HDELIRKSEL
+585 HDELLRSSDL

-605 TELL
+605 TELV

>member
-1 MHTPDRAKSKNLRVL
+1 M
-16 SKTFSYLKP
+16 
-25 YRLQMT
+25 QMI
-31 LSSLALLFTAGVT
+31 LSSFALLFTAGVT

-67 GYSLAFIILVGIFLA
+67 GYALLFIIFVGILLA
-82 IGTYIRHYAV
+82 IGTYIRHYTV
-92 SWIGERVASDIRRDV
+92 SWIGERVASDIRKDV
-107 FKHIIFIHP
+107 FQHIIFIHP
-116 SFFELNSPGEIQSR
+116 SFFESNSPGEIQSR

-151 NVLMFVGGIIFLF
+151 NILMFVGGIIFLF
-164 ITNSKLTMIVLFS
+164 ITNAKLTMIVLLS

-191 VRNLSRTTQD
+191 VRNLSRNTQD
-201 KIASIGTYVSES
+201 KIANIGTYVSES

-224 HQEEDIEKFSNT
+224 HQAVDIEKFSDT
-236 VEAAFDVAVARIKQR
+236 VEDAFSVAVARIRQR
-251 ALLIAAVILFILT
+251 ALLIGTVILFILT
-264 GISVMLW
+264 GISFMLW
-271 IGGTDVL
+271 VGGTDVL

-316 ATERLMELLLSESEI
+316 ATERLMELMLSESEI
-331 KDPKF
+331 KDPIH
-336 PKPIADVL
+336 PKAISEVL
-344 LPTEGNGSI
+344 VTEKSRKANGNSN
-353 SLNGSSKQ
+353 SQNG
-361 KGLKINLDHLE
+361 LTITLAELE

-380 HKAIR
+380 QKAIK
-385 GIHLEIPANKTTALV
+385 GISLEIPANQTTALV

-415 RFYDPT
+415 RFYDPIS
-421 AGKILIEGVDLTE
+421 GSISISGINIKDLRLE
-434 LTLKDL
+434 DL

-470 FEEIEKAA
+470 FEEIQKAA
-478 ASAYVTEFLNQLPNG
+478 ESAYVTEFLNQLPNG

-585 HDELIRKSEL
+585 HDELLRSSEL

>member
-1 MHTPDRAKSKNLRVL
+1 MQTPDRPKSKNIRVL

-25 YRLQMT
+25 YRFQMA
-31 LSSLALLFTAGVT
+31 LSSFALLFTAGVT

-58 FSARSKQEL
+58 FSARSKEEL
-67 GYSLAFIILVGIFLA
+67 GYSLAFIILVGILLA
-82 IGTYIRHYAV
+82 IGTYIRHYTV

-116 SFFELNSPGEIQSR
+116 SFFETNSPGEIQSR

-151 NVLMFVGGIIFLF
+151 NILMFVGGIIFLF
-164 ITNSKLTMIVLFS
+164 ITNAKLSMIVLLS

-184 ILFYGKK
+184 ILYYGKK
-191 VRNLSRTTQD
+191 VRNLSRSTQD
-201 KIASIGTYVSES
+201 KIANIGTYVSES

-224 HQEEDIEKFSNT
+224 HQEVDIQKFTQT
-236 VEAAFDVAVARIKQR
+236 VEDAFAVAVSRIKQR

-331 KDPKF
+331 QDSLTPT
-336 PKPIADVL
+336 PISKIL
-344 LPTEGNGSI
+344 KITEDNHS
-353 SLNGSSKQ
+353 SNGSSKRN
-361 KGLKINLDHLE
+361 GLKINLENLF
-372 FSYPSRPE
+372 FSYPSRPD
-380 HKAIR
+380 HQALK
-385 GIHLEIPANKTTALV
+385 GIDLEIPANKTTALV

-421 AGKILIEGVDLTE
+421 QGRILIEGLDLKD

-445 FVPQQPILFSGTL
+445 FVPQQPILFSGSL

-470 FEEIEKAA
+470 FEEIQKAA
-478 ASAYVTEFLNQLPNG
+478 ENAYVTEFLNQLPEG
-493 YDTNL
+493 YESNL

-573 VIKEGEIESVGT
+573 VIKEGEVESVGT
-585 HDELIRKSEL
+585 HDELMKKSEL

>member
-1 MHTPDRAKSKNLRVL
+1 MI
-16 SKTFSYLKP
+16 
-25 YRLQMT
+25 
-31 LSSLALLFTAGVT
+31 LSSFALLFTAGVT

-67 GYSLAFIILVGIFLA
+67 GYALVFIIFVGILLA
-82 IGTYIRHYAV
+82 IGTYIRHYTV
-92 SWIGERVASDIRRDV
+92 SWIGERVASDIRKDV
-107 FKHIIFIHP
+107 FRHIIFIHP
-116 SFFELNSPGEIQSR
+116 SFFESNSPGEIQSR

-151 NVLMFVGGIIFLF
+151 NILMFIGGIIFLF
-164 ITNSKLTMIVLFS
+164 ITNAKLTMIVLIS

-184 ILFYGKK
+184 ILFYGKR
-191 VRNLSRTTQD
+191 VRNLSRNTQD
-201 KIASIGTYVSES
+201 KIANIGTYVSES

-224 HQEEDIEKFSNT
+224 HQKVDIDVFSRT
-236 VEAAFDVAVARIKQR
+236 VEDAFAVAVARIRQR
-251 ALLIAAVILFILT
+251 ALLIGTVILFILT
-264 GISVMLW
+264 GISFMLW
-271 IGGTDVL
+271 VGGTDVL

-331 KDPKF
+331 KDPIH
-336 PKPIADVL
+336 PKPISEVFHSENSAIPKNGLEKQNGLTIL
-344 LPTEGNGSI
+344 LKDLT
-353 SLNGSSKQ
+353 
-361 KGLKINLDHLE
+361 

-380 HKAIR
+380 SKAIK
-385 GIHLEIPANKTTALV
+385 GINLVIPANKTTALV

-421 AGKILIEGVDLTE
+421 SGSISIGGINIKDLE
-434 LTLKDL
+434 LEDL

-463 YGKPNAS
+463 YGKPSAS
-470 FEEIEKAA
+470 FEEIQTAA
-478 ASAYVTEFLNQLPNG
+478 ENAYVMEFINQLPDG
-493 YDTNL
+493 FDTNL

-585 HDELIRKSEL
+585 HDELLRTSEL

>member
-1 MHTPDRAKSKNLRVL
+1 MQTPDRPKSKNLRVL

-25 YRLQMT
+25 YRLQMA
-31 LSSLALLFTAGVT
+31 LSSFALLFTAGVT
-44 LGLGQGLRHLVDAG
+44 LGLGQGLRHLIDAG
-58 FSARSKQEL
+58 FTARSKQEL

-92 SWIGERVASDIRRDV
+92 SWIGERVASDIRKDV

-116 SFFELNSPGEIQSR
+116 SFFETNSPGEIQSR

-151 NVLMFVGGIIFLF
+151 NILMFVGGIIFLF
-164 ITNSKLTMIVLFS
+164 ITNAKLTMIVLLS

-201 KIASIGTYVSES
+201 KIAGIGTYVSES

-224 HQEEDIEKFSNT
+224 HQEEDIEKFSHT

-251 ALLIAAVILFILT
+251 SLLIGAVILFILT

-331 KDPKF
+331 KDSQF
-336 PKPIADVL
+336 PKSIFEVL
-344 LPTEGNGSI
+344 HPNEGNGN
-353 SLNGSSKQ
+353 LNGATSQQ
-361 KGLKINLDHLE
+361 KGLKINLEHLE

-380 HKAIR
+380 LKAIR

-421 AGKILIEGVDLTE
+421 AGKILIEGVDLKD
-434 LTLKDL
+434 LALKDL

-478 ASAYVTEFLNQLPNG
+478 ESAYVTEFLNQLPDG
-493 YDTNL
+493 YETNL

-532 SALDSESEQMIQR
+532 SALDSESEQMIKH

>member
-1 MHTPDRAKSKNLRVL
+1 MQTPDRPKSKNLRVL

-25 YRLQMT
+25 YRMQMI
-31 LSSLALLFTAGVT
+31 LSSFALLFTAGVT

-67 GYSLAFIILVGIFLA
+67 GYALVFIIFVGILLA
-82 IGTYIRHYAV
+82 IGTYIRHYTV
-92 SWIGERVASDIRRDV
+92 SWIGERVASDIRKDV
-107 FKHIIFIHP
+107 FQHIIFIHP
-116 SFFELNSPGEIQSR
+116 SFFESNSPGEIQSR

-151 NVLMFVGGIIFLF
+151 NLLMFVGGIIFLF
-164 ITNSKLTMIVLFS
+164 ITNAKLTMIVLFS

-184 ILFYGKK
+184 ILFYGKR
-191 VRNLSRTTQD
+191 VRNLSRNTQD
-201 KIASIGTYVSES
+201 KIANIGTYVSES

-224 HQEEDIEKFSNT
+224 HQKVDIDVFSRT
-236 VEAAFDVAVARIKQR
+236 VEDAFGVAVSRIRQR
-251 ALLIAAVILFILT
+251 ALLIGTVILFILT
-264 GISVMLW
+264 GISFMLW
-271 IGGTDVL
+271 VGGTDVL

-331 KDPKF
+331 KDPIH
-336 PKPIADVL
+336 PKPIAEVFHSENSAIPRNGLGKQNGFTIL
-344 LPTEGNGSI
+344 LKDLT
-353 SLNGSSKQ
+353 
-361 KGLKINLDHLE
+361 

-380 HKAIR
+380 SKAIN
-385 GIHLEIPANKTTALV
+385 GINLEIPSNKTTALV

-421 AGKILIEGVDLTE
+421 SGSISISGINLKDLKLE
-434 LTLKDL
+434 DL

-470 FEEIEKAA
+470 FEEIQTAA
-478 ASAYVTEFLNQLPNG
+478 ENAYVTEFLNQLPDG
-493 YDTNL
+493 YNTNL

-585 HDELIRKSEL
+585 HDELLRSSEL

>member
-1 MHTPDRAKSKNLRVL
+1 M
-16 SKTFSYLKP
+16 
-25 YRLQMT
+25 QMI
-31 LSSLALLFTAGVT
+31 LSSFALLFTAGVT

-67 GYSLAFIILVGIFLA
+67 GYALLFIIFVGILLA
-82 IGTYIRHYAV
+82 IGTYIRHYTV
-92 SWIGERVASDIRRDV
+92 SWIGERVASDIRKDV
-107 FKHIIFIHP
+107 FQHIIFIHP
-116 SFFELNSPGEIQSR
+116 SFFESNSPGEIQSR

-151 NVLMFVGGIIFLF
+151 NILMFVGGIIFLF
-164 ITNSKLTMIVLFS
+164 ITNAKLTMIVLLS

-191 VRNLSRTTQD
+191 VRNLSRNTQD
-201 KIASIGTYVSES
+201 KIANIGTYVSES

-224 HQEEDIEKFSNT
+224 HQAVDIEKFSDT
-236 VEAAFDVAVARIKQR
+236 VEDAFSVAVARIRQR
-251 ALLIAAVILFILT
+251 ALLIGTVILFILT
-264 GISVMLW
+264 GISFMLW
-271 IGGTDVL
+271 VGGTDVL

-316 ATERLMELLLSESEI
+316 ATERLMELMLSESEI
-331 KDPKF
+331 KDPIH
-336 PKPIADVL
+336 PKAISEVL
-344 LPTEGNGSI
+344 VTEKSRKANGNSN
-353 SLNGSSKQ
+353 SQNG
-361 KGLKINLDHLE
+361 LTITLAELE

-380 HKAIR
+380 QKAIK
-385 GIHLEIPANKTTALV
+385 GISLEIPANQTTALV

-421 AGKILIEGVDLTE
+421 SGSISISGINIKDLRLE
-434 LTLKDL
+434 DL

-470 FEEIEKAA
+470 FEEIQKAA
-478 ASAYVTEFLNQLPNG
+478 ESAYVTEFLNQLPNG

-558 IAHRLSTVVKSDQIV
+558 IAHRLSTVVKSNQIV

-585 HDELIRKSEL
+585 HDELLRSSEL

>member
-1 MHTPDRAKSKNLRVL
+1 MQTPDRPKSKNIRVL

-25 YRLQMT
+25 YRFQMT
-31 LSSLALLFTAGVT
+31 LSSFALLFTAGVT

-67 GYSLAFIILVGIFLA
+67 GYSLAFIIFVGILLA
-82 IGTYIRHYAV
+82 IGTYIRHYTV

-116 SFFELNSPGEIQSR
+116 SFFETNSPGEIQSR

-151 NVLMFVGGIIFLF
+151 NILMFVGGIIFLF
-164 ITNSKLTMIVLFS
+164 ITNAKLSMIVLLS

-184 ILFYGKK
+184 ILFYGKR
-191 VRNLSRTTQD
+191 VRNLSRSTQD
-201 KIASIGTYVSES
+201 KIAGIGTYVSES

-224 HQEEDIEKFSNT
+224 HQEEDIQKFTQT
-236 VEAAFDVAVARIKQR
+236 VEGAFDVAVARIKQR

-331 KDPKF
+331 KDPQF
-336 PKPIADVL
+336 PREISTIIQPIS
-344 LPTEGNGSI
+344 ESH
-353 SLNGSSKQ
+353 SLNGSSKRN
-361 KGLKINLDHLE
+361 GLKISLENLY
-372 FSYPSRPE
+372 FSYPSRPD
-380 HKAIR
+380 HQALK
-385 GIHLEIPANKTTALV
+385 GINLEIPANKTTALV

-421 AGKILIEGVDLTE
+421 KGGILIEGVDLKE
-434 LTLKDL
+434 LALKDL

-463 YGKPNAS
+463 YGKPSAS
-470 FEEIEKAA
+470 FEEIKKAA
-478 ASAYVTEFLNQLPNG
+478 ENAYVTEFLNQLPDG
-493 YDTNL
+493 YESNL

-585 HDELIRKSEL
+585 HDELMKKSAL

>member
-1 MHTPDRAKSKNLRVL
+1 MQTPDRPKSKNLRIL

-25 YRLQMT
+25 YRFQMI
-31 LSSLALLFTAGVT
+31 LSSFALLFTAGVT

-58 FSARSKQEL
+58 FSAKSKQEL
-67 GYSLAFIILVGIFLA
+67 GYALVFIIFVGILLA
-82 IGTYIRHYAV
+82 VGTYIRHYTV
-92 SWIGERVASDIRRDV
+92 SWIGERVASDIRKDV
-107 FKHIIFIHP
+107 YQHIIFIHP
-116 SFFELNSPGEIQSR
+116 SFFETNSPGEIQSR

-151 NVLMFVGGIIFLF
+151 NILMFVGGIIFLF
-164 ITNSKLTMIVLFS
+164 ITNAKLTMIVLFS

-184 ILFYGKK
+184 ILIYGKR
-191 VRNLSRTTQD
+191 VRNLSRNTQD
-201 KIASIGTYVSES
+201 KIANIGTYVSES

-224 HQEEDIEKFSNT
+224 HQNVDIQKFSET
-236 VEAAFDVAVARIKQR
+236 VEDAFSVAVARIRQR
-251 ALLIAAVILFILT
+251 SLLIGTVILFILT
-264 GISVMLW
+264 GISFMLW

-336 PKPIADVL
+336 PKPIAEFFQSID
-344 LPTEGNGSI
+344 TERNNNGSKKQ
-353 SLNGSSKQ
+353 NGLSIHLQ
-361 KGLKINLDHLE
+361 ELE

-380 HKAIR
+380 HKAIK
-385 GIHLEIPANKTTALV
+385 GINLEIPANKTTALV

-421 AGKILIEGVDLTE
+421 SGAITISGTNTKEFKLE
-434 LTLKDL
+434 DL

-470 FEEIEKAA
+470 FEEVKFAA
-478 ASAYVTEFLNQLPNG
+478 ESAYVSEFLNQLPQG

-545 ALDFLVKERTTIM
+545 ALDHLVKERTTIM

-573 VIKEGEIESVGT
+573 VIREGEIESVGT
-585 HDELIRKSEL
+585 HDELLKRSEL

>member
-1 MHTPDRAKSKNLRVL
+1 MQTPDRPKSKNLRVL

-25 YRLQMT
+25 YRIQMI
-31 LSSLALLFTAGVT
+31 LSSFALLFTAGVT

-67 GYSLAFIILVGIFLA
+67 GYALVFIIFVGILLA
-82 IGTYIRHYAV
+82 IGTYIRHYTV
-92 SWIGERVASDIRRDV
+92 SWIGERVASDIRKDV
-107 FKHIIFIHP
+107 FRHIIFIHP
-116 SFFELNSPGEIQSR
+116 SFFESNSPGEIQSR

-151 NVLMFVGGIIFLF
+151 NILMFVGGIIFLF
-164 ITNSKLTMIVLFS
+164 ITNAKLTMIVLIS

-184 ILFYGKK
+184 ILFYGKR
-191 VRNLSRTTQD
+191 VRNLSRNTQD
-201 KIASIGTYVSES
+201 KIANIGTYVSES

-224 HQEEDIEKFSNT
+224 HQKVDIDVFSRT
-236 VEAAFDVAVARIKQR
+236 VEDAFAVAVARIRQR
-251 ALLIAAVILFILT
+251 ALLIGTVILFILT
-264 GISVMLW
+264 GISFMLW
-271 IGGTDVL
+271 VGGTDVL

-331 KDPKF
+331 KDPIH
-336 PKPIADVL
+336 PKPISEVFHSENSAIPKNGLEKQNGLTIL
-344 LPTEGNGSI
+344 LKDLT
-353 SLNGSSKQ
+353 
-361 KGLKINLDHLE
+361 

-380 HKAIR
+380 SKAIK
-385 GIHLEIPANKTTALV
+385 GINLVIPANKTTALV

-421 AGKILIEGVDLTE
+421 SGSISIGGINIKDLE
-434 LTLKDL
+434 LEDL

-463 YGKPNAS
+463 YGKPSAS
-470 FEEIEKAA
+470 FEEIQTAA
-478 ASAYVTEFLNQLPNG
+478 ENAYVMEFVNQLPDG
-493 YDTNL
+493 FDTNL

-573 VIKEGEIESVGT
+573 VIREGEIESVGT
-585 HDELIRKSEL
+585 HDELLRTSEL

>member
-1 MHTPDRAKSKNLRVL
+1 MQTPDRPKSKNIRVL

-25 YRLQMT
+25 YRFQMA
-31 LSSLALLFTAGVT
+31 LSSFALLFTAGVT

-67 GYSLAFIILVGIFLA
+67 GYSLAFIILVGILLA
-82 IGTYIRHYAV
+82 IGTYIRHYTV

-116 SFFELNSPGEIQSR
+116 SFFETNSPGEIQSR

-151 NVLMFVGGIIFLF
+151 NILMFVGGIIFLF
-164 ITNSKLTMIVLFS
+164 ITNAKLSMIVLLS

-184 ILFYGKK
+184 ILFYGKR
-191 VRNLSRTTQD
+191 VRNLSRSTQD

-224 HQEEDIEKFSNT
+224 HQEEDILKFTQT
-236 VEAAFDVAVARIKQR
+236 VEGAFDVAVARIKQR

-331 KDPKF
+331 KDPQL
-336 PKPIADVL
+336 PTPISTIIQPIA
-344 LPTEGNGSI
+344 ENH
-353 SLNGSSKQ
+353 SLNGSSKRN
-361 KGLKINLDHLE
+361 GLKINLESLY
-372 FSYPSRPE
+372 FSYPSRPD
-380 HKAIR
+380 HQALK

-421 AGKILIEGVDLTE
+421 KGSIRIEGIDLKD
-434 LTLKDL
+434 LALKDL

-470 FEEIEKAA
+470 FEEIKKAA
-478 ASAYVTEFLNQLPNG
+478 ENAYVTEFLNQLPDG
-493 YDTNL
+493 YESNL

-585 HDELIRKSEL
+585 HDELMKKSEL

>member
-1 MHTPDRAKSKNLRVL
+1 MI
-16 SKTFSYLKP
+16 
-25 YRLQMT
+25 
-31 LSSLALLFTAGVT
+31 LSSFALLFTAGVT

-67 GYSLAFIILVGIFLA
+67 GYALVFIIFVGILLA
-82 IGTYIRHYAV
+82 IGTYIRHYTV
-92 SWIGERVASDIRRDV
+92 SWIGERVASDIRKDV
-107 FKHIIFIHP
+107 FRHIIFIHP
-116 SFFELNSPGEIQSR
+116 SFFESNSPGEIQSR

-151 NVLMFVGGIIFLF
+151 NILMFVGGIIFLF
-164 ITNSKLTMIVLFS
+164 ITNAKLTMIVLIS

-184 ILFYGKK
+184 ILFYGKR
-191 VRNLSRTTQD
+191 VRNLSRNTQD
-201 KIASIGTYVSES
+201 KIANIGTYVSES

-224 HQEEDIEKFSNT
+224 HQKVDIDVFSRT
-236 VEAAFDVAVARIKQR
+236 VEDAFAVAVARIRQR
-251 ALLIAAVILFILT
+251 ALLIGTVILFILT
-264 GISVMLW
+264 GISFMLW
-271 IGGTDVL
+271 VGGTDVL

-331 KDPKF
+331 KDPIH
-336 PKPIADVL
+336 PKPISEVFHSENSAIPKNGLEKQNGLTIL
-344 LPTEGNGSI
+344 LKDLT
-353 SLNGSSKQ
+353 
-361 KGLKINLDHLE
+361 

-380 HKAIR
+380 SKAIK
-385 GIHLEIPANKTTALV
+385 GINLVIPANKTTALV

-421 AGKILIEGVDLTE
+421 SGSISIGGINIKDLE
-434 LTLKDL
+434 LEDL

-463 YGKPNAS
+463 YGKPSAS
-470 FEEIEKAA
+470 FEEIQTAA
-478 ASAYVTEFLNQLPNG
+478 ENAYVMEFINQLPNG
-493 YDTNL
+493 FDTNL

-573 VIKEGEIESVGT
+573 VIREGEIESVGT
-585 HDELIRKSEL
+585 HDELLRTSEL

>member
-1 MHTPDRAKSKNLRVL
+1 M
-16 SKTFSYLKP
+16 
-25 YRLQMT
+25 QMI
-31 LSSLALLFTAGVT
+31 LSSFALLFTAGVT

-67 GYSLAFIILVGIFLA
+67 GYALLFIIFVGILLA
-82 IGTYIRHYAV
+82 IGTYIRHYTV
-92 SWIGERVASDIRRDV
+92 SWIGERVASDIRKDV
-107 FKHIIFIHP
+107 FQHIIFIHP
-116 SFFELNSPGEIQSR
+116 SFFESNSPGEIQSR

-151 NVLMFVGGIIFLF
+151 NILMFVGGIIFLF
-164 ITNSKLTMIVLFS
+164 ITNAKLTMIVLLS

-191 VRNLSRTTQD
+191 VRNLSRNSQD
-201 KIASIGTYVSES
+201 KIANIGTYVSES

-224 HQEEDIEKFSNT
+224 HQAVDIEKFSDT
-236 VEAAFDVAVARIKQR
+236 VEDAFSVAVARIRQR
-251 ALLIAAVILFILT
+251 ALLIGTVILFILT
-264 GISVMLW
+264 GISFMLW
-271 IGGTDVL
+271 VGGTDVL

-316 ATERLMELLLSESEI
+316 ATERLMELMLSESEI
-331 KDPKF
+331 KDPIH
-336 PKPIADVL
+336 PKAISEVL
-344 LPTEGNGSI
+344 VTEKSRKANGNSN
-353 SLNGSSKQ
+353 SQNG
-361 KGLKINLDHLE
+361 LTITLAELE

-380 HKAIR
+380 QKAIK
-385 GIHLEIPANKTTALV
+385 GISLEIPANQTTALV

-421 AGKILIEGVDLTE
+421 SGSISISGINIKDLRLE
-434 LTLKDL
+434 DL

-470 FEEIEKAA
+470 FEEIQKAA
-478 ASAYVTEFLNQLPNG
+478 ESAYVTEFLNQLPNG

-585 HDELIRKSEL
+585 HDELLRSSEL